1 MNNTYP
7 IPYEILLE
15 RYMESQREIK
25 YLEYKVST
33 LNNEIDA
40 WQKAY
45 EDYADILMEHGLI

>member
-1 MNNTYP
+1 MNNTHP

-15 RYMESQREIK
+15 RY
-25 YLEYKVST
+25 LEYKISA

-45 EDYADILMEHGLI
+45 EDYSGILSEHGLI

>member
-1 MNNTYP
+1 MNNTHP

-15 RYMESQREIK
+15 RYMESQRETE
-25 YLEYKVST
+25 YLEYKISA

-45 EDYADILMEHGLI
+45 EDYAGLI